1 MRVVWLHA
9 AKLAAASALTT
20 KERTGK
26 AKKGEKVLEKTMRQ
40 LCRRRVAGFSLL
52 CEASVKPTPWAQ
64 LKRLR

>member
-52 CEASVKPTPWAQ
+52 CEASVKPTPLAR